1 MRQRPIGDP
10 DEPSRRVVEQRVRNR
25 IIEYLEPAS
34 SFKAQQQYERDVRS
48 HTSPTSSSTS
58 GEDWVHKDPREDRDL
73 SDVHDGAEVEAMC
86 QFHAAWEDAA
96 SAVPNNYPPLSE
108 AQALTE
114 WDRLR
119 GAARSALS
127 VFMRRGKMSEDHEVA

>member
-1 MRQRPIGDP
+1 MTQRPIGDP
-10 DEPSRRVVEQRVRNR
+10 DKPSRRVVEQRVRNR
-25 IIEYLEPAS
+25 IIEYLELAS
-34 SFKAQQQYERDVRS
+34 SFEAQQQYDRDVPIA
-48 HTSPTSSSTS
+48 HVPYELINQW
-58 GEDWVHKDPREDRDL
+58 EDWVHKDPREDRDL
-73 SDVHDGAEVEAMC
+73 SDVYDGAEVEAMC

-96 SAVPNNYPPLSE
+96 SAVANNYPPLSE

-119 GAARSALS
+119 EAARSALS